1 MKLGILDGEVVG
13 LGADGDTYVMKDA
26 KMNIDPKFEIDPKDH
41 GKSYPDD
48 NPKTMHGIQKPS
60 MFNVPTTALL
70 HLMGAMANGAKK
82 YGPYN
87 WRSKNVSASIYY
99 DAAMRH
105 LMAWIDGEDI
115 AEDSGVHHLGHVMA
129 CCAIILDAETQKT
142 LNDNRPVRGK
152 FSSLVKEMTLE
163 KPNVH
168 VETIERKYNKI
179 KDHVTNSLFS
189 VKICLKELSYGH
201 CALDIRLK
209 EFHKLKEEVKTLIEY
224 INKALEKTPALG
236 SGSLLSFLHDNKK
249 KAESLLNEIDTTTS
263 VFTQFDEFGLPL
275 NHPL

>member
-41 GKSYPDD
+41 GKPYPDD
-48 NPKTMHGIQKPS
+48 NPKTMHGVQKPS

-87 WRSKNVSASIYY
+87 WRDQNVSASIYY

-105 LMAWIDGEDI
+105 LMAWIDGQDI

-129 CCAIILDAETQKT
+129 CCAIILDAEAQGT
-142 LNDNRPVRGK
+142 LNDNRPVKGK
-152 FSSLVKEMTLE
+152 FSELIEKMTSERPKAVVSSSKQEAKEYVLD
-163 KPNVH
+163 
-168 VETIERKYNKI
+168 KI
-179 KDHVTNSLFS
+179 NSILNA
-189 VKICLKELSYGH
+189 KTALSYGYYTIDGRIKSSH
-201 CALDIRLK
+201 RLK
-209 EFHKLKEEVKTLIEY
+209 KKTEDLIGY
-224 INKALEKTPALG
+224 INNLLAKLPALG
-236 SGSLLSFLHDNKK
+236 NEELLSFLHNR
-249 KAESLLNEIDTTTS
+249 KAEVERLLKEVDDDISN
-263 VFTQFDEFGLPL
+263 FTQLDEFGLPQ
-275 NHPL
+275 

>member
-1 MKLGILDGEVVG
+1 
-13 LGADGDTYVMKDA
+13 
-26 KMNIDPKFEIDPKDH
+26 
-41 GKSYPDD
+41 
-48 NPKTMHGIQKPS
+48 
-60 MFNVPTTALL
+60 
-70 HLMGAMANGAKK
+70 
-82 YGPYN
+82 
-87 WRSKNVSASIYY
+87 
-99 DAAMRH
+99 MRH